1 MFFINNILLKQSV
14 LDFMSFKT
22 LKIILKIHQKT
33 RPTHRRTDTQLYP
46 PERQLTKVS
55 EPKERPKVKSDH
67 NRKFE
72 AHDFL

>member
-1 MFFINNILLKQSV
+1 
-14 LDFMSFKT
+14 MSFKT

-33 RPTHRRTDTQLYP
+33 RPTHQRTDTQLYP
-46 PERQLTKVS
+46 SERHLTKVS
-55 EPKERPKVKSDH
+55 EPCLTMKDRPKVKSDH